1 MIRIN
6 IVTQNEKNTIMSK
19 EIIQVTLQSARE
31 SIVLLKNE
39 NKLLPLKRF
48 EKLQSLVPAN
58 SKDNPLGG
66 WDQQGI
72 RKMLLRF

>member
-1 MIRIN
+1 
-6 IVTQNEKNTIMSK
+6 MSK
-19 EIIQVTLQSARE
+19 EIIQATLQSARE

-39 NKLLPLKRF
+39 NKLLPLK
-48 EKLQSLVPAN
+48 KDLKKIAVVGPLAN

-66 WDQQGI
+66 WDQQEI